1 MLLSRSILST
11 TLLAGMVAA
20 QVNPFVFYPQD
31 PERQAVSCT
40 SFVGRPDWN
49 RAAEALLELE
59 QQHFRSIGDAN
70 GFMRIFGIYHWIAD
84 EKLSTSETYDL
95 VLRLPNA
102 SGSGPDMSTPGE
114 IFRIAALTT
123 PPSTNTQRG
132 TWIMHDGFNIQGGA
146 IVPGDYFL
154 NTMLP
159 RIYVGVGLPAN
170 PLWPAT
176 DGHSLFRA
184 DLLHA
189 NTGATVGEN
198 HRAGA
203 PNPTWAGLASAPSF
217 TTPWNYILGPFVTS
231 PNLHVGGI
239 DPTSTRL
246 GLPIGVTGA
255 NFGMNGLFPDVSG
268 SPRSDG
274 LVLRVTDNLAPFGWC
289 FFSASLG
296 FKPPYFHWPMIGTLI
311 GYGHVGDD
319 GIDPPIP
326 LGIALLQNGVR
337 ERSLALP
344 GTIPPALVGTHLA
357 FQAIVFDAV
366 GGIGEWTNAQA
377 VHF

>member
-1 MLLSRSILST
+1 MLLVRPLLST

-31 PERQAVSCT
+31 PERQTVTCT

-49 RAAEALLELE
+49 RAAEALLELD
-59 QQHFRSIGDAN
+59 QQHFRSIADAN
-70 GFMRIFGIYHWIAD
+70 GFMRIFGMYHWVAD
-84 EKLSTSETYDL
+84 EKLSTTETYDL
-95 VLRLPNA
+95 VLRLPNT
-102 SGSGPDMSTPGE
+102 GGPGPNMTPAGE
-114 IFRIAALTT
+114 IFRINGLTT

-132 TWIMHDGFNIQGGA
+132 TWIMHDGFNIQGGV

-154 NTMLP
+154 GTMLP

-184 DLLHA
+184 DMLNA

-198 HRAGA
+198 HRLGA
-203 PNPTWAGLASAPSF
+203 PNPTWAGLTAAPSF
-217 TTPWNYILGPFVTS
+217 TTPWTYILGPFVTS

-246 GLPIGVTGA
+246 GLPAGTGA
-255 NFGMNGLFPDVSG
+255 NFGMNGLWPDIG
-268 SPRSDG
+268 GNPRRDG

-289 FFSASLG
+289 FFGASLG
-296 FKPPYFHWPMIGTLI
+296 FQQPFFHWPMMGTLI
-311 GYGHVGDD
+311 GYGHIGDD
-319 GIDPPIP
+319 GANAPIP
-326 LGIALLQNGVR
+326 LGVTQLQNGVR
-337 ERSLALP
+337 ERPLALP
-344 GTIPPALVGTHLA
+344 GTIPTALVGTHLA
-357 FQAIVFDAV
+357 FQAIVFDAN
-366 GGIGEWTNAQA
+366 INLGEWTNAQA